1 MNNNKDSGFV
11 DPHKKV
17 DDLLKKKELAEG
29 KRFKSAEAQRI
40 YDNID
45 FGDKVEHDP
54 VLNNKFDKKVL
65 GYETVNFNHY
75 INQRIWP
82 RSIYTTDKLVR
93 LAMSAKLEFLKRY
106 LAKKRHVPIGMIWLL
121 IIIFA
126 VIIGIMVIFFL
137 LPSLGVM

>member
-17 DDLLKKKELAEG
+17 DDLISKKELAEG
-29 KRFKSAEAQRI
+29 KRYKSAESQRVF
-40 YDNID
+40 DNIA
-45 FGDKVEHDP
+45 FGDTVEKNP
-54 VLNNKFDKKVL
+54 VVNKDFDKKVL

-121 IIIFA
+121 IVIFA
-126 VIIGIMVIFFL
+126 VVIGIVVIFFL